1 MRSKLLYVVKGEKTH
16 EKDGFHYARE
26 LSHVVHGGLY
36 VLFHYD
42 RQVRRTFEDEMAA
55 AALAEAGAAD
65 SAIALLRERE
75 ENLQAEAEKRIE
87 QWRTVCDLPERITG
101 FQVTTADL
109 LSVIRK
115 ILQDEAGIEI
125 VLMSPSLMEENRRL
139 TIRRLKKYIRRPIV
153 TMSRQIPVE
162 ERPCL

>member
-1 MRSKLLYVVKGEKTH
+1 MRSKLLYVVKGERTDV
-16 EKDGFHYARE
+16 KDGFHYARE
-26 LSHVVHGGLY
+26 LSHVVHGGIH

-42 RQVRRTFEDEMAA
+42 REVRRSFEDEMAA

-65 SAIALLRERE
+65 SAVALLRERE
-75 ENLQAEAEKRIE
+75 EELQADAEKKIE
-87 QWRTVCDLPERITG
+87 QWRALCDLPERVTG

-115 ILQDEAGIEI
+115 TLQDEAGIEI

-139 TIRRLKKYIRRPIV
+139 TIRKLKKYIRRPIV
-153 TMSRQIPVE
+153 TMSRQVPVE
-162 ERPCL
+162 EELCL